1 MNSNTKIL
9 LGLGLLA
16 CTACTTT
23 TKTDQDTDKDTTIV
37 VNQPASPVIVE
48 ERVVEEPAQP
58 ATTNAISSKQV
69 SDGTINVTKVNVLGS
84 IMTVELMLDNPE
96 KNAININFPA
106 DNIYYIDDATAKKN
120 SLLKDDAGKVMLTPT
135 NSEGKKM
142 RYLGSDKM
150 VLMSLKFAAPPA
162 ESKTISLTLGDY
174 GTFDGLPITRQ

>member
-58 ATTNAISSKQV
+58 STTNAISSKQV

-84 IMTVELMLDNPE
+84 IMTVEMMLDNPE